1 MSYPTYTQTRIQQL
15 AHMYGGLT
23 GMDPTVAAAQITAE
37 QGINGNVLGLTVAN
51 GSATHVYPGQTGVFQ
66 ASNGQWLATFP
77 TQELGL
83 SAAAWWLKNPNSPY
97 AAIRNAIAT
106 GKAAIQAHAL
116 AASGW
121 AGSGGYLSSSAFAPL
136 LSATPGPGTGTAPIS
151 SSAVSSANAGGS
163 ISLAKLLGISP
174 NTRGPDLWNALKAKI
189 AGSGTKIIP
198 SGSPSDA
205 SAFLAWVSNAG
216 GLAPDIL
223 GVPDFAGLLTAPTA
237 GSIQVPVNAA
247 GQVDIAALQA
257 SNAQTGAM
265 TGGFPTA
272 PDIQSA
278 ITQGIKAGTQ
288 GIGSGIAAGLQGA
301 VAGLAPALAPL
312 AIGLVVV
319 LFIGWLAIAGV
330 RDLLPSEGVA

>member
-15 AHMYGGLT
+15 AQMYSGLT
-23 GMDPTVAAAQITAE
+23 GLDASVAAAQITAE
-37 QGINGNVLGLTVAN
+37 KGVAGNVLGLTVAN

-66 ASNGQWLATFP
+66 ASDGQWLATFG
-77 TQELGL
+77 TQEAGL
-83 SAAAWWLKNPNSPY
+83 QAAAWWLKSPNSPY
-97 AAIRNAIAT
+97 AAVRNAIAT
-106 GKAAIQAHAL
+106 GKAAVQAHAL

-136 LSATPGPGTGTAPIS
+136 LSSSPGPGTGTGPIS
-151 SSAVSSANAGGS
+151 GSPTSSANAVGS

-174 NTRGPDLWNALKAKI
+174 STRGPDLWNALKAKI

-278 ITQGIKAGTQ
+278 VT
-288 GIGSGIAAGLQGA
+288 SGIQGA
-301 VAGLAPALAPL
+301 VSGLAPALAPV

-319 LFIGWLAIAGV
+319 LFIGWLAISGV
-330 RDLLPSEGVA
+330 KDVLPAPAEVTA